1 MLKNIL
7 SIILVAFALS
17 SCNDQLDEINQNPN
31 ATETPL
37 APFLLTG
44 SLKHGADLYW
54 GSNSSFNSS
63 LLFVQHWAKIQYTEA
78 DRYEFS
84 NTDTEMTTL
93 WDTGY
98 ATLITDLNTII
109 GFPEAQAN
117 SNFKGVALT
126 LRSWVFLLLADTYG
140 NVPYKQAGQTVT
152 PEYDTQKEVY
162 LGILADLAEAQSL
175 LDASKN
181 PTTGDFIYKIIG
193 DVVYNGDISKWK
205 KFVNSLRL
213 RIALRISDREADLA
227 KQTIAAVVA
236 DPAGLISSNNETF
249 KFVYASSPQQNPAA
263 AWFETRDDYRISK
276 TIVDKLYELS
286 DPRLPVYA
294 QLPSDTSVDRYVG
307 AANGLSNSDAN
318 NQGFAKTS
326 KPGTYFLKSESPA
339 VIFSYAEVLF
349 GLSEAVARGFIS
361 GDAETY
367 YKQAVTASLN
377 QFGITDAT
385 IVADYL
391 NQAKVKYDTSNY
403 KKSIGEQKWIA
414 FFGQG
419 LDAFAEWRRLDYPE
433 LKPGSATVLEGQMPL
448 RFFYPGTEQSLNG
461 KSYKAAV
468 ANQGEDLLTTRLWF
482 DVK

>member
-7 SIILVAFALS
+7 SIILLAFALS

-63 LLFVQHWAKIQYTEA
+63 LLFVQHWAKIQYTEP

-84 NTDTEMTTL
+84 NTDSEMTTL
-93 WDTGY
+93 WNTGY

-109 GFPEAQAN
+109 EFPEAQAN
-117 SNFKGVALT
+117 SNFKGVALA
-126 LRSWVFLLLADTYG
+126 LRSWTFLLLADTYG
-140 NVPYKQAGQTVT
+140 DVPYKQAGQIVT
-152 PEYDTQKEVY
+152 PAYDTQKDVY
-162 LGILADLAEAQSL
+162 LGILTDLGEAQSL

-181 PTTGDFIYKIIG
+181 PITG
-193 DVVYNGDISKWK
+193 DVVYSGDISKWK

-213 RIALRISDREADLA
+213 RVALRISDREPDLA

-236 DPAGLISSNNETF
+236 DPAGLISNNSETF
-249 KFVYASSPQQNPAA
+249 KFIYTSSPQQNPAA
-263 AWFETRDDYRISK
+263 SWFETRDDYRISK
-276 TIVDKLYELS
+276 TIVDKLYDLS
-286 DPRLPVYA
+286 DPRLPIYA
-294 QLPSDTSVDRYVG
+294 QLPSDTTVHKYVG

-339 VIFSYAEVLF
+339 VIFSHAEVLF

-361 GDAETY
+361 GDAEDY
-367 YKQAVTASLN
+367 YKKAITASFT

-385 IVADYL
+385 VISTYL
-391 NQAKVKYDTSNY
+391 NQASVKYDASNY

-414 FFGQG
+414 FYGQG

-433 LKPGSATVLEGQMPL
+433 LKAGNATVLDGEIPS

-461 KSYKAAV
+461 KSYKAAI
-468 ANQGEDLLTTRLWF
+468 ANQGDDLLTTRLWF